1 MRAPVSLAIFL
12 TTGLA
17 LSMDS
22 VAAELPLQSITLYQ
36 SGVGYFELS
45 GAVEGNETVQ
55 LSFQADRINDILKS
69 MVLLDFGGGEIAGA
83 TYQPLEI
90 LQRRLEQFRINPLS
104 AGSMHDLFLQL
115 RGQQVVLKTTGGEA
129 RGTVMGVQK
138 RPTIIG
144 VGEKPSVVDD
154 WAVTL
159 LTKTGVTSIA
169 TADIRSF
176 ELQDESLAAE
186 LAEAFAIVADHQNT
200 RSTEIS
206 LNFKGAGERNVAVA
220 YTHEAPV
227 WKTSYR
233 LILPDGTN
241 TSPSLQGWAIV
252 ENDTD
257 DDWEDVRLSL
267 ASGRPVSFV
276 MDLQTPLILDRP
288 NVPVPVM
295 ALLAPQVF
303 ESGRAEKLALQES
316 GARRFDA
323 AAPIAAAENHLQW
336 ADRAASSGMS
346 ADDMIDYGA
355 DAAATAGELGEQFM
369 YTIDAPVSIKRGQS
383 SMLPI
388 LSSPIEGRRLTIYSW
403 RGPNSRPM
411 RGVEFTNTTGLHLMA
426 GPIAVYDSGAYAGD
440 AQIQHIARG
449 DERLISYAVDH
460 DLNVSYEQKMRE
472 DTTKIRIVNGLIER
486 TYSSKQ
492 STTYTFVNHDT
503 DPRLVMLEHPK
514 MAGWELLG
522 KEPVEVTDSL
532 YRFEMNVGAGESAEF
547 TVTLERVWSQH
558 IGTDSIGLDEL
569 LAYVRNGKASQ
580 AVYDAVRTAATLRGE
595 INSLTQQIN
604 DIDLEIRRISD
615 DQSRIRSNMGAV
627 GRQAELYARLLS
639 KLEEQETRM
648 DEIQTQR
655 MELRDRQEQKT
666 RELQQF
672 LRNLNVE

>member
-1 MRAPVSLAIFL
+1 
-12 TTGLA
+12 
-17 LSMDS
+17 
-22 VAAELPLQSITLYQ
+22 
-36 SGVGYFELS
+36 
-45 GAVEGNETVQ
+45 
-55 LSFQADRINDILKS
+55 
-69 MVLLDFGGGEIAGA
+69 
-83 TYQPLEI
+83 
-90 LQRRLEQFRINPLS
+90 
-104 AGSMHDLFLQL
+104 
-115 RGQQVVLKTTGGEA
+115 
-129 RGTVMGVQK
+129 
-138 RPTIIG
+138 
-144 VGEKPSVVDD
+144 
-154 WAVTL
+154 
-159 LTKTGVTSIA
+159 
-169 TADIRSF
+169 
-176 ELQDESLAAE
+176 
-186 LAEAFAIVADHQNT
+186 
-200 RSTEIS
+200 
-206 LNFKGAGERNVAVA
+206 
-220 YTHEAPV
+220 
-227 WKTSYR
+227 
-233 LILPDGTN
+233 
-241 TSPSLQGWAIV
+241 QGWAIV

-388 LSSPIEGRRLTIYSW
+388 LSSAIEGRRLTIYSW

-492 STTYTFVNHDT
+492 STT
-503 DPRLVMLEHPK
+503 
-514 MAGWELLG
+514 
-522 KEPVEVTDSL
+522 
-532 YRFEMNVGAGESAEF
+532 
-547 TVTLERVWSQH
+547 
-558 IGTDSIGLDEL
+558 
-569 LAYVRNGKASQ
+569 
-580 AVYDAVRTAATLRGE
+580 
-595 INSLTQQIN
+595 
-604 DIDLEIRRISD
+604 
-615 DQSRIRSNMGAV
+615 
-627 GRQAELYARLLS
+627 
-639 KLEEQETRM
+639 
-648 DEIQTQR
+648 
-655 MELRDRQEQKT
+655 
-666 RELQQF
+666 
-672 LRNLNVE
+672 